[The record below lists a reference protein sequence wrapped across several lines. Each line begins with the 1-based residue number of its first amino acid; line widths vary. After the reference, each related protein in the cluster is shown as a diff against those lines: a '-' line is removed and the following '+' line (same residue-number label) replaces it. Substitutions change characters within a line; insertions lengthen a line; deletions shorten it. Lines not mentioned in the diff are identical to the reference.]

1 MNLLLLDPATVS
13 SEGRSLLT
21 GARACHV
28 RDVLGATP
36 GSTLRAGVLNQSRGR
51 AFVESLEP
59 DAVMLR
65 YVSEEPCPLPPPRV
79 LLLAM
84 PRPKAFSRC
93 LQHAAALGFT
103 RILVLGCQKVEKGH
117 LRSGRLEPSRVR
129 EDLVLGL
136 EQGGHVALPE
146 FELHPRFKPF
156 VEDLLDERVPAQGRF
171 VAHVGAPS
179 IRDHVPH
186 APGPSYALAIGPDGG
201 FIPYEVEL
209 LVARGFVPFGS
220 AIGALRVE
228 SALSYFTG
236 QLDALFGT

>member
-1 MNLLLLDPATVS
+1 VNLLLLEPATVS
-13 SEGRSLLT
+13 TEGRFTLT
-21 GARACHV
+21 GPRASHV
-28 RDVLGATP
+28 RDVLGATL

-51 AFVESLEP
+51 AFVESLDGES
-59 DAVMLR
+59 VLLR
-65 YVSEEPCPLPPPRV
+65 YVSEEHCPRPPPRV

-117 LRSGRLEPSRVR
+117 LRSTRLDPLRVR

-136 EQGGHVALPE
+136 EQGGHVALPQ

-179 IRDHVPH
+179 LRDLVLA

-201 FIPYEVEL
+201 FVPYEVEL
-209 LVARGFVPFGS
+209 LAAHGFVPFGS
-220 AIGALRVE
+220 DVGALRVE